1 MKLRITEAVLAEA
14 YRAKVCRERM
24 EELAESIRKSVKE
37 RHSLPK
43 MRIRLAE
50 YGNDTELML
59 TAVSALRKDK
69 EAPSAR
75 DRDFRAWMLMLCR
88 SREYEVICYMC
99 NELTDAWERKYR
111 TREMLVLCD
120 VLHTL
125 KGHARANEMTNRV
138 CDYFFRERRNK
149 LYGKTFRIEEK
160 DMAYAESRLPELD
173 KAVFRMTVNHY
184 SHRTFVAE
192 ELAGLCG
199 TGYSLMRRKFKTYYG
214 MGPSEWL
221 RRERIRRI
229 EEDMEYR
236 VELPLKEVAERNA
249 FGSAS
254 NFADFCQKQTGM
266 SPCELKSIGHEKW
279 EKRRMDF
286 WNR

>member
-37 RHSLPK
+37 RYSLPK

-59 TAVSALRKDK
+59 AAVSALRKDK

-99 NELTDAWERKYR
+99 NELTDTWERKYR

-125 KGHARANEMTNRV
+125 KGHARTNEMTNRV

-149 LYGKTFRIEEK
+149 LYGKTFRIDEK
-160 DMAYAESRLPELD
+160 DMAYTESRLPELD

-199 TGYSLMRRKFKTYYG
+199 MGYSLMRRKFKTYYG
-214 MGPSEWL
+214 MGQGTITPKRHS
-221 RRERIRRI
+221 
-229 EEDMEYR
+229 
-236 VELPLKEVAERNA
+236 
-249 FGSAS
+249 
-254 NFADFCQKQTGM
+254 
-266 SPCELKSIGHEKW
+266 SPNH
-279 EKRRMDF
+279 
-286 WNR
+286 

>member
-24 EELAESIRKSVKE
+24 EELAESIRRSVKE

-75 DRDFRAWMLMLCR
+75 DRDFRAWMLVLCC
-88 SREYEVICYMC
+88 SREYEVLCYMC
-99 NELTDAWERKYR
+99 NELTDTWERRYR
-111 TREMLVLCD
+111 TQEMLVLCD

-125 KGHARANEMTNRV
+125 RGHVRTNEMTNRV

-149 LYGKTFRIEEK
+149 LYGRVFRIEEK

-173 KAVFRMTVNHY
+173 RAVFRMTVNHY
-184 SHRTFVAE
+184 SYRTFAAK
-192 ELAGLCG
+192 ELATLCG
-199 TGYSLMRRKFKTYYG
+199 TGYSLMRRKFGKYYG

-221 RRERIRRI
+221 RRERLKRI

-236 VELPLKEVAERNA
+236 VELPLKEVAERND
-249 FGSAS
+249 FSSAS
-254 NFADFCQKQTGM
+254 NFADFCQQQTGKTP
-266 SPCELKSIGHEKW
+266 SELKAEGYEKW
-279 EKRRMDF
+279 KERRMKF

>member
-88 SREYEVICYMC
+88 SREHEVICYMC

-125 KGHARANEMTNRV
+125 KGHARTNEMTNRV

-192 ELAGLCG
+192 ELAGLWHG
-199 TGYSLMRRKFKTYYG
+199 L
-214 MGPSEWL
+214 
-221 RRERIRRI
+221 
-229 EEDMEYR
+229 
-236 VELPLKEVAERNA
+236 
-249 FGSAS
+249 
-254 NFADFCQKQTGM
+254 FADAAQVQNILRHGTLGMASPGADKAHRGGYGVQSGTAAEGSGRSQRLRLGKQFCGLLPEADRNESVRTE
-266 SPCELKSIGHEKW
+266 SHRI
-279 EKRRMDF
+279 
-286 WNR
+286 

>member
-14 YRAKVCRERM
+14 YRAKVCGERM

-43 MRIRLAE
+43 MRIRLAK

-59 TAVSALRKDK
+59 TAMSALRKDK

-88 SREYEVICYMC
+88 LREYEVICYMC

-125 KGHARANEMTNRV
+125 KGYARTNEMTNRV
-138 CDYFFRERRNK
+138 CDYFFRERR
-149 LYGKTFRIEEK
+149 TSC
-160 DMAYAESRLPELD
+160 MAIL
-173 KAVFRMTVNHY
+173 
-184 SHRTFVAE
+184 
-192 ELAGLCG
+192 
-199 TGYSLMRRKFKTYYG
+199 
-214 MGPSEWL
+214 
-221 RRERIRRI
+221 
-229 EEDMEYR
+229 
-236 VELPLKEVAERNA
+236 
-249 FGSAS
+249 SA
-254 NFADFCQKQTGM
+254 
-266 SPCELKSIGHEKW
+266 
-279 EKRRMDF
+279 
-286 WNR
+286 

>member
-88 SREYEVICYMC
+88 SREHEVICYMC

-125 KGHARANEMTNRV
+125 KGHARTNEMTNRV
-138 CDYFFRERRNK
+138 CDYFS
-149 LYGKTFRIEEK
+149 GKDATSC
-160 DMAYAESRLPELD
+160 MARL
-173 KAVFRMTVNHY
+173 
-184 SHRTFVAE
+184 
-192 ELAGLCG
+192 
-199 TGYSLMRRKFKTYYG
+199 
-214 MGPSEWL
+214 
-221 RRERIRRI
+221 
-229 EEDMEYR
+229 
-236 VELPLKEVAERNA
+236 
-249 FGSAS
+249 SA
-254 NFADFCQKQTGM
+254 
-266 SPCELKSIGHEKW
+266 
-279 EKRRMDF
+279 
-286 WNR
+286 

>member
-59 TAVSALRKDK
+59 AAVSALRKDK

-125 KGHARANEMTNRV
+125 KGHARTNEMTNRV

-160 DMAYAESRLPELD
+160 DMVYAESRLPELD

-199 TGYSLMRRKFKTYYG
+199 MHHQSEHGSGVTQSPFLCLCNSRNMVVNLLMMMFLRINSLLRKNL
-214 MGPSEWL
+214 S
-221 RRERIRRI
+221 
-229 EEDMEYR
+229 
-236 VELPLKEVAERNA
+236 VELKKL
-249 FGSAS
+249 
-254 NFADFCQKQTGM
+254 DFYFNIC
-266 SPCELKSIGHEKW
+266 H
-279 EKRRMDF
+279 
-286 WNR
+286 

>member
-88 SREYEVICYMC
+88 SRE
-99 NELTDAWERKYR
+99 
-111 TREMLVLCD
+111 
-120 VLHTL
+120 
-125 KGHARANEMTNRV
+125 
-138 CDYFFRERRNK
+138 
-149 LYGKTFRIEEK
+149 
-160 DMAYAESRLPELD
+160 
-173 KAVFRMTVNHY
+173 
-184 SHRTFVAE
+184 
-192 ELAGLCG
+192 
-199 TGYSLMRRKFKTYYG
+199 
-214 MGPSEWL
+214 
-221 RRERIRRI
+221 
-229 EEDMEYR
+229 
-236 VELPLKEVAERNA
+236 
-249 FGSAS
+249 
-254 NFADFCQKQTGM
+254 
-266 SPCELKSIGHEKW
+266 
-279 EKRRMDF
+279 
-286 WNR
+286 

>member
-1 MKLRITEAVLAEA
+1 MKLRITKAVLAETCG
-14 YRAKVCRERM
+14 AKVCRERM
-24 EELAESIRKSVKE
+24 EELAESIRMSVKE

-43 MRIRLAE
+43 MRIRLAD
-50 YGNDTELML
+50 YGSDTELML
-59 TAVSALRKDK
+59 TAMRALRKDK

-75 DRDFRAWMLMLCR
+75 DRDFRAWMLMLCC
-88 SREYEVICYMC
+88 SHEYEVICYMC
-99 NELTDAWERKYR
+99 NELTDTWEREYR
-111 TREMLVLCD
+111 TWEMLVLCD

-125 KGHARANEMTNRV
+125 KGHARTNEMTNRV

-149 LYGKTFRIEEK
+149 LYVKPFRIEEK

-192 ELAGLCG
+192 ELAVLCG
-199 TGYSLMRRKFKTYYG
+199 MGYSLMRRKFKKYYG

-221 RRERIRRI
+221 RRERLKRI

-236 VELPLKEVAERNA
+236 VELPLKEVAERNDFA
-249 FGSAS
+249 SAS
-254 NFADFCQKQTGM
+254 NFADFCQQQTGK
-266 SPCELKSIGHEKW
+266 SPGELKSKGYEKW

>member
-1 MKLRITEAVLAEA
+1 MKLRITKAVLAETCG
-14 YRAKVCRERM
+14 AKVCRERM
-24 EELAESIRKSVKE
+24 EELAESIRMSVKE

-43 MRIRLAE
+43 MRIRLAD
-50 YGNDTELML
+50 YGSDTELML
-59 TAVSALRKDK
+59 TAMRALRKDK

-75 DRDFRAWMLMLCR
+75 DRDFRAWMLMLCC
-88 SREYEVICYMC
+88 SHEYEVICYMC
-99 NELTDAWERKYR
+99 NELTDTWEREYR
-111 TREMLVLCD
+111 TWEMLVLCD

-125 KGHARANEMTNRV
+125 KGHARTNEMTNRV

-149 LYGKTFRIEEK
+149 LYGKPFRIEEK

-192 ELAGLCG
+192 ELAVLCG
-199 TGYSLMRRKFKTYYG
+199 MGYSLMRRKFKKYYG

-221 RRERIRRI
+221 RRERLKRI

-236 VELPLKEVAERNA
+236 VELPLKEVAERNDFA
-249 FGSAS
+249 SAS
-254 NFADFCQKQTGM
+254 NFADFCQQQT
-266 SPCELKSIGHEKW
+266 
-279 EKRRMDF
+279 
-286 WNR
+286 

>member
-1 MKLRITEAVLAEA
+1 MKRRITKAVLAETCG
-14 YRAKVCRERM
+14 AKVCRERM
-24 EELAESIRKSVKE
+24 EELAESIRMSVKE

-43 MRIRLAE
+43 MRIRLAD
-50 YGNDTELML
+50 YGSDTELML
-59 TAVSALRKDK
+59 TAMRALRKDK
-69 EAPSAR
+69 EAPSA
-75 DRDFRAWMLMLCR
+75 WMLMLCC
-88 SREYEVICYMC
+88 SHEYEVICYMC
-99 NELTDAWERKYR
+99 NELTDTWEREYR
-111 TREMLVLCD
+111 TWEMLVLCD

-125 KGHARANEMTNRV
+125 KGHARTNEMTNRV

-149 LYGKTFRIEEK
+149 LYGKPFRIEEK

-192 ELAGLCG
+192 ELAVLCG
-199 TGYSLMRRKFKTYYG
+199 MGYSLMRRKFKKYYG

-221 RRERIRRI
+221 RRERLKRI

-236 VELPLKEVAERNA
+236 VELPLKEVAERNDFA
-249 FGSAS
+249 SAS
-254 NFADFCQKQTGM
+254 NFADFCQQQTGK
-266 SPCELKSIGHEKW
+266 SPGELKSKGYEKW

-286 WNR
+286 WNQ

>member
-1 MKLRITEAVLAEA
+1 
-14 YRAKVCRERM
+14 M

-50 YGNDTELML
+50 YGNDTELIL

-88 SREYEVICYMC
+88 SREHEVICYMC

-125 KGHARANEMTNRV
+125 KGHARTNEMTNRV

-199 TGYSLMRRKFKTYYG
+199 MGYSLMRRKFKTYYG
-214 MGPSEWL
+214 TGHRSGC
-221 RRERIRRI
+221 
-229 EEDMEYR
+229 
-236 VELPLKEVAERNA
+236 A
-249 FGSAS
+249 GS
-254 NFADFCQKQTGM
+254 G
-266 SPCELKSIGHEKW
+266 
-279 EKRRMDF
+279 
-286 WNR
+286 

>member
-59 TAVSALRKDK
+59 AAVSALRKDK

-125 KGHARANEMTNRV
+125 KGHARTNEMTNRV

-192 ELAGLCG
+192 ELAGLC
-199 TGYSLMRRKFKTYYG
+199 RI
-214 MGPSEWL
+214 SE
-221 RRERIRRI
+221 
-229 EEDMEYR
+229 
-236 VELPLKEVAERNA
+236 
-249 FGSAS
+249 
-254 NFADFCQKQTGM
+254 
-266 SPCELKSIGHEKW
+266 
-279 EKRRMDF
+279 
-286 WNR
+286 

>member
-37 RHSLPK
+37 RYSLPK

-59 TAVSALRKDK
+59 AAVSALRKDK

-88 SREYEVICYMC
+88 SREHEVICYMC

-125 KGHARANEMTNRV
+125 KGHARTNEMTNRV

-199 TGYSLMRRKFKTYYG
+199 MGYSLMRRKFKTYYG
-214 MGPSEWL
+214 YGAIGVAAPGADKAHRGGYGIPGGTAAEGSGRAQRL
-221 RRERIRRI
+221 RLGKQFCGLLPEADRNESVRTESHRI
-229 EEDMEYR
+229 
-236 VELPLKEVAERNA
+236 
-249 FGSAS
+249 
-254 NFADFCQKQTGM
+254 
-266 SPCELKSIGHEKW
+266 
-279 EKRRMDF
+279 
-286 WNR
+286 